1 MKKSWYFLILVIV
14 LTVGFTIMHYTTDF
28 AYIIHTMVILVG
40 ATYISR
46 QLVNLQHIAITL
58 LMLTIIEYFVVQYIF
73 DLKNLGFEPFMINAL
88 VFTTHFA
95 VDFTALLFFKYRV
108 RLSLRFMR
116 YTNPE
121 NWRSIYMTHADPILY
136 GIFFAFILVDLAAF
150 AENLIRNME
159 LFFPI
164 SVDVAKPFW
173 SWSWV
178 YKNYEILKSI
188 LMSCVIT
195 TLLATI
201 FVERQRPDT
210 PDQELEKDTVEH

>member
-1 MKKSWYFLILVIV
+1 MV
-14 LTVGFTIMHYTTDF
+14 L
-28 AYIIHTMVILVG
+28 LVG

-58 LMLTIIEYFVVQYIF
+58 LMLTIIEYCLVQYIF
-73 DLKNLGFEPFMINAL
+73 GLKRSGFEPFLINAL
-88 VFTTHFA
+88 IFGTHFA
-95 VDFTALLFFKYRV
+95 VDFIALLFFKFRV

-136 GIFFAFILVDLAAF
+136 GIFFTFILVDLAAF
-150 AENLIRNME
+150 GENLIRNME

-164 SVDVAKPFW
+164 PVEVAKPFW

-188 LMSCVIT
+188 LLSCVIT

-210 PDQELEKDTVEH
+210 AEHELEKDTVEH

>member
-1 MKKSWYFLILVIV
+1 
-14 LTVGFTIMHYTTDF
+14 
-28 AYIIHTMVILVG
+28 
-40 ATYISR
+40 
-46 QLVNLQHIAITL
+46 
-58 LMLTIIEYFVVQYIF
+58 
-73 DLKNLGFEPFMINAL
+73 
-88 VFTTHFA
+88 
-95 VDFTALLFFKYRV
+95 
-108 RLSLRFMR
+108 MR